1 MTDEQFI
8 EMKDDYVDNMKSILL
23 RAGNIQPTITILG
36 DHRKDNKPAVIH
48 IPLPEKI
55 ANSDQGK
62 QLFVDEM
69 IPELSKK
76 MKERFDIKAV
86 AFASEAWM
94 RTAEKDEF
102 DPEVDDYK
110 KLPIKKEIL
119 IITIDDGKETFCN
132 IFEIKRDGKSVTPE
146 GDLIDIIE
154 LDKLPELETSYGG
167 SEGRFGRLYNKF
179 TKKYF

>member
-8 EMKDDYVDNMKSILL
+8 EMKDEYLDNMKSILL

-36 DHRKDNKPAVIH
+36 DHRKENKPAIIH

-55 ANSDQGK
+55 ANSDEGK
-62 QLFVDEM
+62 QMFVDEM
-69 IPELSKK
+69 IPELSIKVQ
-76 MKERFDIKAV
+76 ERFDVKAV

-102 DPEVDDYK
+102 DPEVDNYK

-154 LDKLPELETSYGG
+154 LEKLPDLEAPYSASG
-167 SEGRFGRLYNKF
+167 GRFGKLYQKF
-179 TKKYF
+179 TKQ

>member
-1 MTDEQFI
+1 MTDEQYL
-8 EMKDDYVDNMKSILL
+8 EMKDEYVDNMKSILL

-36 DHRKDNKPAVIH
+36 DHRKENKPAIIH

-55 ANSDQGK
+55 ANSDEGK
-62 QLFVDEM
+62 QMFVDEM
-69 IPELSKK
+69 IPELSIKV
-76 MKERFDIKAV
+76 KERFDVKAV

-102 DPEVDDYK
+102 DPEVDNYK

-119 IITIDDGKETFCN
+119 IITIDDGKNTFCN

-154 LDKLPELETSYGG
+154 LEHLPDLESPYSASG
-167 SEGRFGRLYNKF
+167 GRFGDLYKKF
-179 TKKYF
+179 TKQ